1 MKRAW
6 LSSLLPF
13 LLASPFPAAAQGDVV
28 FRSDVSLVRVD
39 VQVLDS
45 AGRAVTGLHREDF
58 LLREDS
64 REREIR
70 NFANE
75 NMPADVLI
83 LVDVST
89 SMRPHVE
96 RVAAASREALNVL
109 GPEDRVAMMVFDRQ
123 VRTRMPFR
131 AANSQE
137 ALNEFGRLLNQESFS
152 GGTDITRALFEAANF
167 MRRSARKEARRAV
180 VILTDDQTEFNRDEY
195 GLVRAM
201 TAADTV
207 VSLLLAPDMIG
218 IFNGGGSQGG
228 GGGSW
233 PRSGGGGGIGG
244 TLGDILLGGGGGGGG
259 RSRYP
264 GGGSGGG
271 GRIPGQRRGG
281 TQSAGTREVASRT
294 GGDTMEIDDA
304 SAFETTLARIRQR
317 YALYFTV
324 PDGARAGQER
334 NISVE
339 LAGSARRRYSNADV
353 RYRRT
358 YVVPDGAAGDGSVTV
373 SQAPA
378 STETQPPTG
387 SSSSSSRGEEE
398 TGTAPPVIRRRPAV
412 NERSSGGPS
421 AGTPPGT
428 TAAAKPAAAATTNSE
443 PSAAVAAPPVEK
455 KGGWRRA
462 SPEDLKAQQQ

>member
-1 MKRAW
+1 MKRLW
-6 LSSLLPF
+6 LSIPSILLSL
-13 LLASPFPAAAQGDVV
+13 AWAAAAQSDVV

-64 REREIR
+64 RDREIR

-96 RVAAASREALNVL
+96 RVAAASRDALNVL
-109 GPEDRVAMMVFDRQ
+109 GSDDRVAMMVFDRQ
-123 VRTRMPFR
+123 VRVRMPFR
-131 AANSQE
+131 SANSQE
-137 ALNEFGRLLNQESFS
+137 AQMEFGRLLNQESFS
-152 GGTDITRALFEAANF
+152 GGTDITRALYEAANF
-167 MRRSARKEARRAV
+167 MKRSARKEARRAV

-218 IFNGGGSQGG
+218 MFSGGQSGG

-233 PRSGGGGGIGG
+233 PRGGGGQGGGGIGG
-244 TLGDILLGGGGGGGG
+244 TLGDILLGGGG
-259 RSRYP
+259 RRYP
-264 GGGSGGG
+264 GGGGGRYPGGG
-271 GRIPGQRRGG
+271 GGGQIPGQRRGG
-281 TQSAGTREVASRT
+281 TQSAGIREVASRT
-294 GGDTMEIDDA
+294 GGDTIQIDDA

-334 NISVE
+334 TISVE
-339 LAGSARRRYSNADV
+339 LAGTARRRYANADV

-358 YVVPDGAAGDGSVTV
+358 YVVPEGAASDGSVTV
-373 SQAPA
+373 SQTP
-378 STETQPPTG
+378 SP
-387 SSSSSSRGEEE
+387 SSSNPVSANGSRDDEE
-398 TGTAPPVIRRRPAV
+398 GSGGPNPPVIRRRPAV
-412 NERSSGGPS
+412 NERTGSGPS
-421 AGTPPGT
+421 AGTVP
-428 TAAAKPAAAATTNSE
+428 AVAAKPPAATATVNESAAAA
-443 PSAAVAAPPVEK
+443 APPQPVPEK

-462 SPEDLKAQQQ
+462 SPEDLKAQQ